1 MTAVA
6 CVSMWRVGDGAK
18 AGDTLSY
25 ILGNSA
31 VTAETDSKKSTG
43 VGTGERGVGGVGA
56 RVGAHGE
63 DMLHRG
69 GGEEPRGGPGEN
81 SWSAKKTQIGR
92 ETTLFGNGKL
102 RKMTRGE

>member
-6 CVSMWRVGDGAK
+6 CVGMWRVGDGAK

-25 ILGNSA
+25 IQGNSA

-63 DMLHRG
+63 DMVHRG
-69 GGEEPRGGPGEN
+69 GGEEPRGRPGDN
-81 SWSAKKTQIGR
+81 SWSAKKLKSGGR
-92 ETTLFGNGKL
+92 LHYLGTGNCA
-102 RKMTRGE
+102 R